1 MSIVIYTYHDPYKI
15 DQEPYWDEIKN
26 CPYFCSAQTLVNG
39 LRSHYKEKF
48 DGGRVSTVKI
58 LTDSLYVD
66 WASTA
71 WIVKQHTD
79 IDNIINSGFSTDLS
93 ESEQI
98 NIGRAFLFNRDD
110 VFTSIRTMFELNVDP
125 SAILK
130 NKLTKEQRFILG
142 IYQKIL
148 ASEMKKDFY
157 LARSL
162 AEEEIDEGLRRA
174 MTAKQEDYDFS
185 DVNLDTIVIHGVHQ
199 FNPIM
204 LRAIDELQNCAS
216 VFGYL
221 QDMFVIPNADTFL
234 QDIISKAEFE
244 KNKRYSIAGF
254 LEKLRPHS
262 DIIIDSSNG
271 TKKFSFGVS
280 NGLRTLQDA
289 GVIRM
294 EYILDQEDTWNL
306 YHVDALSSNEKGI
319 MYGGQQEHGIRP
331 GTIPVALVAGC
342 GYACEIA
349 SLDYE
354 RNKEKMDALKKLVL
368 TIFDES
374 GINYHFNGDQ
384 RHCVNSAVNICIP
397 GVASEALMIMTKQ
410 YCSISNGSACTSKSY
425 SPSYVLKAMGIPE
438 EEIECSVRISWGPD
452 TSSKELK
459 ENLVKMIEIAKQ
471 IKG

>member
-39 LRSHYKEKF
+39 LRSHYKKKF

-93 ESEQI
+93 ESERI

-204 LRAIDELQNCAS
+204 LRAIDELRKYKN
-216 VFGYL
+216 
-221 QDMFVIPNADTFL
+221 VILLFNYQKQYKNVYQTWV
-234 QDIISKAEFE
+234 DIYSAFE
-244 KNKRYSIAGF
+244 K
-254 LEKLRPHS
+254 
-262 DIIIDSSNG
+262 
-271 TKKFSFGVS
+271 SFVKVRRS
-280 NGLRTLQDA
+280 R
-289 GVIRM
+289 
-294 EYILDQEDTWNL
+294 EY
-306 YHVDALSSNEKGI
+306 
-319 MYGGQQEHGIRP
+319 
-331 GTIPVALVAGC
+331 
-342 GYACEIA
+342 
-349 SLDYE
+349 
-354 RNKEKMDALKKLVL
+354 
-368 TIFDES
+368 
-374 GINYHFNGDQ
+374 
-384 RHCVNSAVNICIP
+384 
-397 GVASEALMIMTKQ
+397 
-410 YCSISNGSACTSKSY
+410 
-425 SPSYVLKAMGIPE
+425 
-438 EEIECSVRISWGPD
+438 
-452 TSSKELK
+452 
-459 ENLVKMIEIAKQ
+459 
-471 IKG
+471 

>member
-39 LRSHYKEKF
+39 LRSHYKKKF

-93 ESEQI
+93 ESERI

-204 LRAIDELQNCAS
+204 LRAIDELRKYKN
-216 VFGYL
+216 
-221 QDMFVIPNADTFL
+221 VILLFNYQKQYKNVYQTWV
-234 QDIISKAEFE
+234 DI
-244 KNKRYSIAGF
+244 YSAF
-254 LEKLRPHS
+254 DCK
-262 DIIIDSSNG
+262 IIDCDRNEFLATDSS
-271 TKKFSFGVS
+271 TVS
-280 NGLRTLQDA
+280 YKGNVLA
-289 GVIRM
+289 
-294 EYILDQEDTWNL
+294 DQL
-306 YHVDALSSNEKGI
+306 G
-319 MYGGQQEHGIRP
+319 
-331 GTIPVALVAGC
+331 
-342 GYACEIA
+342 
-349 SLDYE
+349 
-354 RNKEKMDALKKLVL
+354 KLVNGQRRAI
-368 TIFDES
+368 TVGGEVPEINRGIIFLGQS
-374 GINYHFNGDQ
+374 YCLYSFNSLII
-384 RHCVNSAVNICIP
+384 V
-397 GVASEALMIMTKQ
+397 
-410 YCSISNGSACTSKSY
+410 
-425 SPSYVLKAMGIPE
+425 
-438 EEIECSVRISWGPD
+438 
-452 TSSKELK
+452 
-459 ENLVKMIEIAKQ
+459 
-471 IKG
+471 